1 VKLLFVIKFAT
12 NKHASALTF
21 SSSFM
26 ATFGQ
31 NHSKSLSPAEAHP
44 EAQDIDALVECMA
57 AIPCTCAEE
66 ITRAQAQQ

>member
-1 VKLLFVIKFAT
+1 
-12 NKHASALTF
+12 
-21 SSSFM
+21 M